1 MNNKQLRW
9 FTVALIAFNM
19 VWGMGN
25 VVNNYAQQGVS
36 VVTSWL
42 LILAIYFIPYAL
54 IVGQLGSAF
63 KDSKGGVSSWVENTT
78 SNKRLAYYAAWT
90 YWVVHIP
97 YLAQKPQAILIAGG
111 WAVQGNGN
119 IVNTMSVQMVA
130 VISLIIFLAFL
141 YLSTKGLSTLKVI
154 GGLAGTAMFVMSIL
168 FILLAVTAPFI
179 NPTMEFATPHMN
191 QVKTYIPTFDFSY
204 FTTVSMLVFA
214 VGGAE
219 KISPYVN
226 STRNPAKEFPK
237 GMIFLAAMVGI
248 CAVLGSVAMGM
259 LFASDNIPKDL
270 MANGAYS
277 AFQILGNYY
286 GIGNSLMI
294 IYALTN
300 MIGQISALAFSIDAP
315 LKILLAD
322 ADPEFVPNWLRKC
335 NRKGTL
341 VNGYLLTGI
350 LVGIIILLPIF
361 GIKDMNELVKWLTNL
376 NSVVMPMRYLWVFL
390 AYMMLNKAY
399 KKFNS
404 EYKFVKNPKIGFI
417 FGAWC
422 FAFTAFACIL
432 GMVPKVDYTAD
443 PKAWWFQLFTNII
456 TPIVLILLGMIL
468 PAIARRDK
476 NKEITEPE
484 TVVQP

>member
-1 MNNKQLRW
+1 MNDKQLRW

-25 VVNNYAQQGVS
+25 VVNNYAQQGIS

-97 YLAQKPQAILIAGG
+97 YLAQKPQAILIAAG

-119 IVNTMSVQMVA
+119 IVNTMTVQMVA
-130 VISLIIFLAFL
+130 VISLVIFLAFL

-154 GGLAGTAMFVMSIL
+154 GGLAGTAMFVMSLL
-168 FILLAVTAPFI
+168 FILMAVTAPFI
-179 NPTMEFATPHMN
+179 TTDMEFATTGMN

-237 GMIFLAAMVGI
+237 GMIFLAAMVGV

-300 MIGQISALAFSIDAP
+300 MVGQISALAFSIDAP

-322 ADPEFVPNWLRKC
+322 ADPEFVPSWLRKRS
-335 NRKGTL
+335 NKGTL

-350 LVGIIILLPIF
+350 LVSIIILLPIF

-399 KKFNS
+399 KKFTS
-404 EYKFVKNPKIGFI
+404 EYKFVKNPKVAFI

-432 GMVPKVDYTAD
+432 GMVPKVEYAAD
-443 PKAWWFQLFTNII
+443 PKAWWFQLISNVV
-456 TPIVLILLGMIL
+456 TPIILIMLGMIL

-476 NKEITEPE
+476 NKNVKE
-484 TVVQP
+484 TLIKT